1 MNTCLGYVIK
11 ASIAIIIVLLPEK
24 LISQLT
30 ARSPGSC
37 VVDIVLYAFD
47 KCNVNSIVLGIQRY
61 NINGPNR
68 PHTRIYIE

>member
-1 MNTCLGYVIK
+1 MNTCLGYVIE
-11 ASIAIIIVLLPEK
+11 ASIAKHHSAFEK